1 MKPEEAIKNIG
12 DWISEETQKR
22 KYDKLTVIELSDSLI
37 TLKKSIE
44 SKKSERR
51 TLLELCLAYYIGAL
65 HEEDDGLLEKIP
77 LMTDEELDRKIAM
90 KGELIDWE

>member
-1 MKPEEAIKNIG
+1 MGIEEALERIADILVNYNHTNND
-12 DWISEETQKR
+12 DWLALTTMR
-22 KYDKLTVIELSDSLI
+22 KA
-37 TLKKSIE
+37 IE

-65 HEEDDGLLEKIP
+65 HEEDDGLLETIP
-77 LMTDEELDRKIAM
+77 LMTDDELDRKIAM

>member
-1 MKPEEAIKNIG
+1 MTIEEALERIAYVLVRYAHTSNE
-12 DWISEETQKR
+12 DWRAMTTIREA
-22 KYDKLTVIELSDSLI
+22 
-37 TLKKSIE
+37 IE

-65 HEEDDGLLEKIP
+65 HEEDDGLLETIP
-77 LMTDEELDRKIAM
+77 LMTDEELDKKIAM